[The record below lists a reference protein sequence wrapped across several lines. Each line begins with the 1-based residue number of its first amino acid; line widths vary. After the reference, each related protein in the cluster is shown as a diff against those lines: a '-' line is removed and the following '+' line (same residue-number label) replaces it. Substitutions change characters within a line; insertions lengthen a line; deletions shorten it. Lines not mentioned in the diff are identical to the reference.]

1 MPVPRYDRPDPS
13 EFAPFYA
20 GYIAGVPDGDLL
32 NTLERQGRETRAALA
47 GLSDARG
54 DYAYAPGKW
63 TIKEVLGHVADGERV
78 FSYRALTFARGDGG
92 PLPGFDEQAW
102 TPASGARSRTMAE
115 LLDELAA
122 VRGATLA
129 LLRGLPSEAPTRRGT
144 ANDQPITV
152 RALAWIIA
160 GHERHHLRILRERY
174 LQTALTP

>member
-32 NTLERQGRETRAALA
+32 ATLEQQGRETRALLE
-47 GLSDARG
+47 GLSETRG

-63 TIKEVLGHVADGERV
+63 TVKEILGHIADGERV
-78 FSYRALTFARGDGG
+78 FSYRALTFARGDSG

-102 TPASGARSRTMAE
+102 TPASGARQRTLTD

-122 VRGATLA
+122 VRAATLA
-129 LLRGLPSEAPTRRGT
+129 LLRNLPADAPLRRGN
-144 ANDQPITV
+144 ANGQPISV
-152 RALAWIIA
+152 RALVWIIA
-160 GHERHHLRILRERY
+160 GHERHHVRILRERY
-174 LQTALTP
+174 LQAPATS

>member
-1 MPVPRYDRPDPS
+1 MAVPRYDRPDPS

-32 NTLERQGRETRAALA
+32 ATLEQQGKDTQAALR
-47 GLSDARG
+47 GLAESRG

-63 TIKEVLGHVADGERV
+63 TIKEILGHVADGERV
-78 FSYRALTFARGDGG
+78 FSYRALTFARGDSG

-102 TPASGARSRTMAE
+102 TPASGARSRPLAD
-115 LLDELAA
+115 LLADLAA

-129 LLRGLPSEAPTRRGT
+129 LLRGLTGDAPLRRGT
-144 ANDQPITV
+144 ANGQSISV

-160 GHERHHLRILRERY
+160 GHELHHLRILRERY
-174 LQTALTP
+174 LQAPQTS

>member
-1 MPVPRYDRPDPS
+1 MTALRYDRPEPT
-13 EFAPFYA
+13 EFDPFYA

-32 NTLERQGRETRAALA
+32 ATLEQQGRDTRATFA
-47 GLSDARG
+47 GLADARG
-54 DYAYAPGKW
+54 DFAYAPGKW
-63 TIKEVLGHVADGERV
+63 TVKEVLGHVADGERV
-78 FSYRALTFARGDGG
+78 FAYRALSFARGESA

-102 TPASGARSRTMAE
+102 TPASGARARTVAD

-129 LLRGLPSEAPTRRGT
+129 LLRHLPSGAPLRRGI
-144 ANDQPITV
+144 ANGREISV

-174 LQTALTP
+174 LAGDQ